1 MNVQSRSV
9 NNKILVNSRLSI
21 MEKESVT
28 LPGDKVASIEEF
40 EGAEG
45 TYESN
50 GVLRASRVGKTV
62 FDLKKR
68 VVKVDH
74 KAKNASLPRV
84 GDLVVGFVD
93 MVPGNMVSMKIL
105 YINDSKSDAGF
116 GAISLMRG
124 GRGRRGIMFR
134 VSDLVRAKVVSLLN
148 ANIHVTFQDQNLGVL
163 YTVCG
168 NCGRN
173 VVRVD
178 GRVKCTECGTTEERK
193 FADDYGKVSLILSHY
208 QGS

>member
-1 MNVQSRSV
+1 MA
-9 NNKILVNSRLSI
+9 
-21 MEKESVT
+21 KEDIT

-40 EGAEG
+40 EGADG

-50 GVLRASRVGKTV
+50 GVVRSSRIGKTV

-68 VVKVDH
+68 VVKIDH
-74 KAKNASLPRV
+74 KAKLALLPKV

-105 YINDSKSDAGF
+105 YINDVKSEAGF
-116 GAISLMRG
+116 EAISLMKG

-134 VSDLVRAKVVSLLN
+134 VSDIVRAKVVSLLN
-148 ANIHVTFQDQNLGVL
+148 ANIHVTFHDENLGVI
-163 YTVCG
+163 YTACHSCG
-168 NCGRN
+168 SN

-178 GRVKCTECGTTEERK
+178 GEVKCVECGTTEERK
-193 FADDYGKVSLILSHY
+193 LAEDYGKVSLILSHY